1 MIIPYSVGQNYLKHH
16 CHTICMA
23 TLFKWKLLCRDW
35 PNRRIDQFSKTET
48 IKLLNLFI
56 LAHQL
61 GTTSGLRVL
70 DSGHGFPVYG
80 AADKIVDY
88 AVLGADH
95 KATPPS
101 QVIWSF
107 ELVFSFELFTF
118 SVDNLL
124 VCDCRCCVNRLQLLP
139 ISPSVCLPTL
149 LLLINTWLSGAN
161 FVTVKICICA
171 I

>member
-1 MIIPYSVGQNYLKHH
+1 MITPYSVGQNYLKHH

-35 PNRRIDQFSKTET
+35 PNQRIGQFSKTET
-48 IKLLNLFI
+48 IRLLNLFI

-70 DSGHGFPVYG
+70 DNGHGFPVYG

-95 KATPPS
+95 KATLPS
-101 QVIWSF
+101 QVNWSF
-107 ELVFSFELFTF
+107 EFVFSFELTC
-118 SVDNLL
+118 SVHNLL
-124 VCDCRCCVNRLQLLP
+124 VCDCRCCVNRLP
-139 ISPSVCLPTL
+139 CPTVNWSPNERTGSYRGP
-149 LLLINTWLSGAN
+149 N
-161 FVTVKICICA
+161 
-171 I
+171 